1 MAGYL
6 FRIAW
11 EEDKTDRPESLQ
23 DAGKKVVD
31 SANKS
36 HASAMETENHEL
48 SDGMANRQEM
58 CYTLLIDVDVWRPEV
73 VDSLLLVPGP
83 STGPSPGKK
92 EVLEVDDGARGLG
105 VRDVVSKV
113 LVVVGAPSVYIGEVR
128 AGRDWLEDVMVA
140 MAAGAG
146 PLVVA

>member
-1 MAGYL
+1 MARYL

-58 CYTLLIDVDVWRPEV
+58 CYMLLVHLDVWKPE
-73 VDSLLLVPGP
+73 
-83 STGPSPGKK
+83 
-92 EVLEVDDGARGLG
+92 G
-105 VRDVVSKV
+105 VNT
-113 LVVVGAPSVYIGEVR
+113 
-128 AGRDWLEDVMVA
+128 
-140 MAAGAG
+140 
-146 PLVVA
+146 